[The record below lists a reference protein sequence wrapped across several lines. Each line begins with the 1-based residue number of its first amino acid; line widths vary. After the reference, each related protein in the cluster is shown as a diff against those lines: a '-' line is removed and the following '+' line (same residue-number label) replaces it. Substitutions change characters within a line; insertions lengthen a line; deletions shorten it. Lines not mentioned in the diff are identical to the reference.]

1 MMDENQITLFQIMM
15 ELDQNPELKSMV
27 ATSVQNPLLEDKML
41 NILNKI
47 KFNPII
53 RNQLMM
59 KINPEQN
66 LMNNQQ
72 QYSMMN
78 FMKVSENINDENN
91 LLINFKIYTK
101 EGEYHEFKVK
111 CTKNE
116 KVSDI
121 IERYRNMT
129 GDTDKEIRFIF
140 NAKNL
145 VLSKTVNESGITNN
159 STILVFP
166 LNPLIGY

>member
-1 MMDENQITLFQIMM
+1 MDENQITLFQIMM

-129 GDTDKEIRFIF
+129 GDTDKEIRFII
-140 NAKNL
+140 NAINL

>member
-1 MMDENQITLFQIMM
+1 MDENQITLFQIMM

-91 LLINFKIYTK
+91 LFINFKIYTK

-129 GDTDKEIRFIF
+129 GDTDKEIRFII
-140 NAKNL
+140 NAINL